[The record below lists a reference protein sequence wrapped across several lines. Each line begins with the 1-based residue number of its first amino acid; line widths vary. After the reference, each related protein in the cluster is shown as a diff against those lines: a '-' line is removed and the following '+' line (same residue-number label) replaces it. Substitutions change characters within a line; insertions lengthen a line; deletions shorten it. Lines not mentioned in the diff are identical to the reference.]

1 MDTQVADLLGGER
14 VLGASVKS
22 NLDLARATRQGLPA
36 ETAVQ
41 LGDAIIGEVRPRRRR
56 SRGPKIV
63 LQTLDVEVEAI
74 GLTAMGPLGAL
85 IGSLRPKVDRKGA
98 GEAKAKASPARLTP
112 EQSDVVIR
120 TARTLA
126 KAIDTL
132 GDREKPRIG

>member
-41 LGDAIIGEVRPRRRR
+41 LGDAI
-56 SRGPKIV
+56 
-63 LQTLDVEVEAI
+63 

-85 IGSLRPKVDRKGA
+85 IRSLRPKVDRKGGRRGR
-98 GEAKAKASPARLTP
+98 GEHFASASDAR
-112 EQSDVVIR
+112 
-120 TARTLA
+120 
-126 KAIDTL
+126 AI
-132 GDREKPRIG
+132 